1 MRQNEISLMTFVA
14 INLSKEN
21 PNYPGVSL
29 YVVTLYIVFRKGPTR
44 LHHHDH
50 CVVTE
55 ARM

>member
-29 YVVTLYIVFRKGPTR
+29 HKSIKQT
-44 LHHHDH
+44 
-50 CVVTE
+50 
-55 ARM
+55 